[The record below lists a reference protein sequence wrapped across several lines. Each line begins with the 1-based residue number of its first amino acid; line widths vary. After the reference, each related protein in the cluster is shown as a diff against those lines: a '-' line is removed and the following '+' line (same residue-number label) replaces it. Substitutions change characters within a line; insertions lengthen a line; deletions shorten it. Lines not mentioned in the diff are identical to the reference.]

1 MERDSSR
8 SSSSSRSGSRRKKAT
23 FSPVPIKLVKQK
35 SHDNLT
41 VPIGSSSNSIIRR
54 RKTDFDAQSMTWTTV
69 AATDFVTPYLRLKV
83 RNRRMK
89 HLHTCN
95 RLGDTLS
102 PSPTY
107 SFSGKSSQSMF
118 AEPVRQR
125 SPKEVCMYLCLEGSM
140 YCA

>member
-1 MERDSSR
+1 MDKDSSR
-8 SSSSSRSGSRRKKAT
+8 SSSSSRSGSRRKKAA
-23 FSPVPIKLVKQK
+23 FSPAIKLVKQK

-41 VPIGSSSNSIIRR
+41 VPTGSSSNSIIRR

-83 RNRRMK
+83 RNRRLR

-107 SFSGKSSQSMF
+107 SFSGSFIKSSQSMF

-125 SPKEVCMYLCLEGSM
+125 SPKEVKLICVKEAPL
-140 YCA
+140 